1 MEFKDR
7 LRQARLNAGMT
18 QMDMAKA
25 LEVKNYTTYG
35 QYENGHRMP
44 GFEMIIKFANTL
56 NVSID
61 WLAGLSDDPQI
72 HSRILPKEENTE
84 AKEQ

>member
-7 LRQARLNAGMT
+7 LRQARLQANLT
-18 QMDMAKA
+18 QMDMAHA
-25 LEVKNYTTYG
+25 IGANNYTTYG

-72 HSRILPKEENTE
+72 HSRILPEEKDKKTKE
-84 AKEQ
+84 

>member
-44 GFEMIIKFANTL
+44 GFEMIVKFAKAL

-72 HSRILPKEENTE
+72 HSRILPEEKDKKTKE
-84 AKEQ
+84 